1 MQNSTPAVE
10 QDTPTLENSARI
22 HKPHGTHLREYRKHV
37 PGAASAWVA
46 FAPKGTNRHDR
57 RAAAA
62 RERRAQ

>member
-1 MQNSTPAVE
+1 MQNTQIAIE
-10 QDTPTLENSARI
+10 QDTPTLNDPARI
-22 HKPHGTHLREYRKHV
+22 QKPQGTHLREYRKHV

-62 RERRAQ
+62 RERRAH